1 MSRATGP
8 LAFALAASLAAAV
21 AGCKATDHAEEQ
33 GRARATNAPANAAR
47 PKTNANAQAQLT
59 PPGKPVAPAEDP
71 HDHSTPP
78 APEVRRVDIDE
89 ARAAVERGEAVF
101 VDVRGEDAF
110 REGRIPGAVMIPF
123 NEVAKRAS
131 ELPAGKQVITYCA

>member
-8 LAFALAASLAAAV
+8 FAFALAASLAAAV

-110 REGRIPGAVMIPF
+110 RQGHIRGALSVPTGTT
-123 NEVAKRAS
+123 AQHAS
-131 ELPAGKQVITYCA
+131 KLPQNKLIITYCA